1 MKEKKTVRVKDEKN
15 DDFAALNVKAE
26 TVGADY
32 RYVRKGPLWLAAEF
46 VLYRIIAT
54 PLVFLMAKLLFGL
67 RIKNRRSL
75 LKLKK
80 TGYFLY
86 GNHTQN
92 MMDAYTPSLAV
103 FPRHAHIVVGAAAV
117 SVPVLRRIVQFLGG
131 IPVPGTATGYRA
143 FMEALNL
150 RIKQNRVITIYPEAH
165 IWPWFTG
172 IRPFPD
178 SSFAYPVSDNV
189 PVIAFTTTFRKRK
202 VFKNLWPCLTVT
214 LSEPF
219 YPDTSLSPREAKK
232 KLRNQVYDFMCKV
245 ASDPDNFIYY
255 EYRRK
260 SVYNKES

>member
-46 VLYRIIAT
+46 ILYRIIAT

-92 MMDAYTPSLAV
+92 MMDAYTPSLV
-103 FPRHAHIVVGAAAV
+103 SFPRRAHIVTGPEAV
-117 SVPVLRRIVQFLGG
+117 SIKGLRVVVAMLGAIPLPSVMKGYAPFREAIGCRIGEG
-131 IPVPGTATGYRA
+131 RA
-143 FMEALNL
+143 VA
-150 RIKQNRVITIYPEAH
+150 VYPEAH
-165 IWPWFTG
+165 IWPWYTD
-172 IRPFPD
+172 IREFSD
-178 SSFAYPVSDNV
+178 ASFDYPAELLV
-189 PVIAFTTTFRKRK
+189 PCVAFVTTFRKRK
-202 VFKNLWPCLTVT
+202 IFKNRHPYLTVT
-214 LSEPF
+214 LSDPF
-219 YPDTSLSPREAKK
+219 VPDGSLPRAERRRD
-232 KLRNQVYDFMCKV
+232 LRDRVYAFMKETV
-245 ASDPDNFIYY
+245 SSPDNYAFINY
-255 EYRRK
+255 EK
-260 SVYNKES
+260 DN